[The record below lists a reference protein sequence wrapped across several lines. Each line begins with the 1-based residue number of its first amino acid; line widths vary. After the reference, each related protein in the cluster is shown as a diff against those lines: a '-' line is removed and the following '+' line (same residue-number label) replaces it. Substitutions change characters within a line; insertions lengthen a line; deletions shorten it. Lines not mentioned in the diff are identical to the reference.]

1 MRDNGRHLWRRT
13 PFVTGFAAFSVLIW
27 IFLKGIGMKKTG
39 LSIKTLKRSSV
50 VAAFLLLVFLFL
62 TVRIFLIQFLDF
74 SRYQKK
80 VVDQLTTESPVR
92 AARGEILDAAGRVLA
107 TNRTVYRISLYPGII
122 ARSEGDVANTIA
134 EGLSALVAGL
144 SAEKVHEHIG
154 HTNELIRTVVRE
166 TDTETARAVLSF
178 IAEHELD
185 EMVAVEAVSDRY
197 YPYESLAAQVLG
209 FTGSDGQG
217 LYGLEL
223 QYNSALAGVPGSYI
237 TARDSTGNE
246 LPNQYEA
253 YVPATDGGTLHTT
266 IDAYVQAVLE
276 EQLERTML
284 ESGAANRVCGI
295 VMNVNTGAVLGMA
308 TAPSF
313 DLNDPFTLNE
323 YAQAEIRALGLKPGT
338 EEYTKTKNALLL
350 ESWSN
355 KAVTEI
361 YMPGSTFKALTCSM
375 VLEEDAVTNLEER
388 FFCSGA
394 LAVADRLIH
403 CHKVGGH
410 GSLTFTEG
418 LQNSCN
424 PVMMTIS
431 ARIGTTCFYQYVSS
445 FGMLAKTGIDLPG
458 EGNSIFHAESN
469 FTALDL
475 ATASFGQNFKVSV
488 LQMITAI
495 SAIANG
501 GELVTPYVVERI
513 TDTDGNEVYH
523 RNTEVKRRVISEDT
537 AKTVAT
543 ILEGGVSGDGGA
555 KNAYVAGYRVAAKT
569 GTSEKIGDDRSARI
583 GSCVGFAPADD
594 PQIAVIIVVD
604 EPTCAVKY
612 GSAVAAPYVG
622 NVFEAVLPYLGV
634 EPIYTEEELKNLTV
648 TVPDLVGY
656 STSEA
661 EKILAELG
669 FSYQFKGEGAT
680 VTAQLPAAGTKVL
693 QNGASLVLTCG
704 EAQKSTE
711 AAVPALVGL
720 TATEANRLLLNS
732 GFNIVIDGAKDYFKA
747 DKVVCAQSPA
757 AGTVVPLGT
766 AVTVSFPYDEK
777 KE

>member
-1 MRDNGRHLWRRT
+1 
-13 PFVTGFAAFSVLIW
+13 
-27 IFLKGIGMKKTG
+27 MKKAG
-39 LSIKTLKRSSV
+39 LSVKTLKRSSV
-50 VAAFLLLVFLFL
+50 VAAFLLVVFLFL
-62 TVRIFLIQFLDF
+62 TLRIFLIQFLDF
-74 SRYQKK
+74 ERYQKK

-107 TNRTVYRISLYPGII
+107 TNRTVYRISIYPGII
-122 ARSEGDVANTIA
+122 AKADEGVANTIA
-134 EGLSALVAGL
+134 EGLASLIEGV
-144 SAEKVHEHIG
+144 SAEKVHEHIS
-154 HTNELIRTVVRE
+154 HKKELIRTVVRE
-166 TDTETARAVLSF
+166 TDTATANAILQFVG
-178 IAEHELD
+178 EHGLH
-185 EMVAVEAVSDRY
+185 EMIAVEAVSDRY
-197 YPYESLAAQVLG
+197 YPYESLGAQVLG
-209 FTGSDGQG
+209 FTGSEGQG

-223 QYNSALAGVPGSYI
+223 QYNTALAGVAGSYI

-246 LPNQYEA
+246 LPNNYEA
-253 YVPATDGGTLHTT
+253 YVPAQDGGTLHTT
-266 IDAYVQAVLE
+266 IDAYVQSVLE
-276 EQLERTML
+276 NQLEKTMI
-284 ESGAANRVCGI
+284 ESGSANRVCGI
-295 VMNVNTGAVLGMA
+295 VMNVNTGAILAMA
-308 TAPSF
+308 TAPTF

-323 YAQAEIRALGLKPGT
+323 YAAAELKALGLREGT
-338 EEYTKTKNALLL
+338 EEYTKSKNALLL

-375 VLEEDAVTNLEER
+375 VLEEEAVTDLEER

-445 FGMLAKTGIDLPG
+445 FGMLEKTGIDLPG
-458 EGNSIFHAESN
+458 EGNSIFHAKSN
-469 FTALDL
+469 FTELDL
-475 ATASFGQNFKVSV
+475 ATASFGQNFKVSI

-513 TDTDGNEVYH
+513 TDADGNETYRH
-523 RNTEVKRRVISEDT
+523 ETEVKRRVISEET
-537 AKTVAT
+537 AKTVAE
-543 ILEGGVSGDGGA
+543 ILEGGVSGEGGA

-569 GTSEKIGDDRSARI
+569 GTSEKIGDDKSARI

-594 PQIAVIIVVD
+594 PEIAVIIVVD

-612 GSAVAAPYVG
+612 GSVVAAPYVG

-634 EPIYTEEELKNLTV
+634 EPVYTEEESKNLTV
-648 TVPDLVGY
+648 TVPDCTGY
-656 STSEA
+656 RASEA
-661 EKILAELG
+661 EKILSRLG
-669 FSYQFKGEGAT
+669 FSCKLVGEGDT
-680 VTAQLPAAGTKVL
+680 VTAQLPAAGSKVL
-693 QNGASLVLTCG
+693 QKGASLVLTLG
-704 EAQKSTE
+704 ASKETHE
-711 AAVPALVGL
+711 AAVPNLVGL
-720 TATEANRLLLNS
+720 TATEANQLLLNS
-732 GFNIVIDGAKDYFKA
+732 GFNITIEGAKDYFKVN
-747 DKVVCAQSPA
+747 KIVSAQYPA
-757 AGTVVPLGT
+757 AGTVLPLGT
-766 AVTVSFPYDEK
+766 AVTVYFPYDQK

>member
-1 MRDNGRHLWRRT
+1 
-13 PFVTGFAAFSVLIW
+13 
-27 IFLKGIGMKKTG
+27 MKKAG
-39 LSIKTLKRSSV
+39 LSTKTLKRSSV

-74 SRYQKK
+74 ERYQKK

-107 TNRTVYRISLYPGII
+107 TNRTVYRISVYPAVI
-122 ARSEGDVANTIA
+122 ARAGEGVADTIA
-134 EGLSALVAGL
+134 KGLSRLAKGITE
-144 SAEKVHEHIG
+144 EKVLEHLS
-154 HTNELIRTVVRE
+154 HTRELIRTVVKE
-166 TDTETARAVLSF
+166 TDTETATAVLKF
-178 IAEHELD
+178 ISD
-185 EMVAVEAVSDRY
+185 EGLSEMIAVEAISDRY

-209 FTGSDGQG
+209 FTGSEGQG

-223 QYNSALAGVPGSYI
+223 QYNTALAGIPGSYI
-237 TARDSTGNE
+237 TARDSTGNA
-246 LPNQYEA
+246 LPNSYEA
-253 YVPATDGGTLHTT
+253 YVPAVNGGTLHTT

-276 EQLERTML
+276 AELEKTML
-284 ESGAANRVCGI
+284 ESGAKNRVCGI
-295 VMNVNTGAVLGMA
+295 VMNVNTGAVLAMA
-308 TAPSF
+308 TAPAF
-313 DLNDPFTLNE
+313 DLNDPFALNA
-323 YAQAEIRALGLKPGT
+323 YAEAELAALGVRPGT
-338 EEYTKTKNALLL
+338 EEYTKSKNALLL

-431 ARIGTTCFYQYVSS
+431 ARIGTTCFYNYVKT
-445 FGMLAKTGIDLPG
+445 FGMLEKTGIDLPG

-469 FTALDL
+469 FKELDL
-475 ATASFGQNFKVSV
+475 ATASFGQNFKVSI

-495 SAIANG
+495 SSIANG
-501 GELVTPYVVERI
+501 GELITPYLVERI
-513 TDTDGNEVYH
+513 EDANGNEVYRH
-523 RNTEVKRRVISEDT
+523 EVEVKRRVISEET

-594 PQIAVIIVVD
+594 PEIAVIIVVD

-612 GSAVAAPYVG
+612 GSVVAAPYVG

-634 EPIYTEEELKNLTV
+634 EPIYTDAEAENLTV
-648 TVPDLVGY
+648 TVPNCVGY
-656 STSEA
+656 TAAEA
-661 EKILAELG
+661 EKALSALGISCEL
-669 FSYQFKGEGAT
+669 KGEGDS
-680 VTAQLPAAGTKVL
+680 VTAQVPAAGSKIL
-693 QNGASLVLTCG
+693 K
-704 EAQKSTE
+704 KS
-711 AAVPALVGL
+711 AAVVLSLGDRESRHEGEVPNVVGL
-720 TATEANRLLLNS
+720 AASEANLLLQNS
-732 GFNIVIDGAKDYFKA
+732 GFNITIAGAKDYFKA
-747 DKVVCAQSPA
+747 DKIVSAQMPA
-757 AGTVVPLGT
+757 AGTVLPYGT
-766 AVTVSFPYDEK
+766 AVTVYFPYEEK
-777 KE
+777 GD